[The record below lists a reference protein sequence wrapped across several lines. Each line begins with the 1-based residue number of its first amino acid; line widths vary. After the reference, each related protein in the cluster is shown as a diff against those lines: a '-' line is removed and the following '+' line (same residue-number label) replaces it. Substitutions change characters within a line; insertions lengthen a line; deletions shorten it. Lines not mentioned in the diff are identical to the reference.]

1 MARATEADVKAIID
15 TALTEEEVSPF
26 LATANVLVSRA
37 VRMGGGN
44 YDADE
49 LREAECWCAAW
60 LLASRDPRVKSE
72 KAGDGEWSYDIQ
84 SYWEKVV
91 LLDPTGQMAS
101 MKEAK
106 TYVDIQVL
114 G

>member
-1 MARATEADVKAIID
+1 MRATEADVKAIID
-15 TALTEEEVSPF
+15 TSLTEEEISPF
-26 LATANVLVSRA
+26 LATANVLVNRA
-37 VRMGGGN
+37 VRMGGGT

-49 LREAECWCAAW
+49 LRETECWCAAW

-72 KAGDGEWSYDIQ
+72 TIGDGQWSYDVQ
-84 SYWEKVV
+84 SYWDKVT
-91 LLDPTGQMAS
+91 LIDPTGQMAA

-106 TYVDIQVL
+106 ASVDIQVL